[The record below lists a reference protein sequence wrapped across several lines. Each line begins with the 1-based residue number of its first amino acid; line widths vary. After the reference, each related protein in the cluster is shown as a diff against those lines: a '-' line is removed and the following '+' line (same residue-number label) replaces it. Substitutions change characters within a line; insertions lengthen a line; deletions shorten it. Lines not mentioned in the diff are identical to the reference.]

1 MNMVADIANPVI
13 QWIDMRGKLAWIAI
27 MVLGFIFFWPAGL
40 LILFYL
46 IWSKRMFNCDKSIG
60 KTFGRRYRFRPS
72 GNAAFDNYKEQVL
85 QRLEDEQSAFEDFL
99 KRLREAKDKAEFDQ
113 FLDERSKN
121 SGEAAG

>member
-1 MNMVADIANPVI
+1 MNFLSNLFSPII
-13 QWIDMRGKLAWIAI
+13 EWIDNQGKLAWILV
-27 MVLGFIFFWPAGL
+27 MVLGFIFIWPIGL
-40 LILFYL
+40 VILFFL

-121 SGEAAG
+121 PETSAN